1 MSLLLIAWM
10 KGLKSRLCAVILR
23 ALCCGFYACQT
34 GDMSRSRWMILG
46 STSRM

>member
-1 MSLLLIAWM
+1 MSLLFIAWM
-10 KGLKSRLCAVILR
+10 KGLKSPVVCCYP